1 MVELK
6 IRATGDW
13 ELEAQAGSG
22 GASAL
27 RGDRASHPPPPAYN
41 KGGTLKALNSAVVR
55 ER

>member
-13 ELEAQAGSG
+13 ELEAQAGLG

-27 RGDRASHPPPPAYN
+27 RGDRASPPPRIQQ
-41 KGGTLKALNSAVVR
+41 GGYSEGFKQCSG
-55 ER
+55 

>member
-13 ELEAQAGSG
+13 ELEAQAGLG

-27 RGDRASHPPPPAYN
+27 RGDRASPPPAYN